1 MSRVDVSLGDR
12 SYSVVI
18 EPGLLARA
26 VKELARYARRDRL
39 AIVSDQNVWRALGP
53 LLSGSLAESGI
64 KACPIIVA
72 PGEQAKSWRGVS
84 ELTDQLLSLE
94 LTRGD
99 FVVAFGGGVIGD
111 LAGFASSI
119 LKRGCGYVQI
129 PTTLLAQ
136 VDSSVGGKTAINT
149 DAGKNLVGTFHQPSL
164 VLIDPDA
171 LNSLPAREVRAG
183 YAEVVKYGLIG
194 DAAFFDWLEIH
205 GREVLDGD
213 RSARVHAI
221 STSVAAKAAIVAE
234 DERETTGRRALLNL
248 GHTFG
253 HALEAEAGFSDKL
266 LHGEAVAIGMVLA
279 FAFSAEMG
287 LCSAKDALRVRAHLA
302 SAGLPVTFH
311 ADPAVLVGHML
322 HDKKA
327 SAAGVPFILARGIGQ
342 ALVSND
348 VSLRDIEAFL
358 VRQRA

>member
-26 VKELARYARRDRL
+26 GEELARYARRDRL

-119 LKRGCGYVQI
+119 LKRGC
-129 PTTLLAQ
+129 
-136 VDSSVGGKTAINT
+136 
-149 DAGKNLVGTFHQPSL
+149 
-164 VLIDPDA
+164 
-171 LNSLPAREVRAG
+171 
-183 YAEVVKYGLIG
+183 
-194 DAAFFDWLEIH
+194 
-205 GREVLDGD
+205 
-213 RSARVHAI
+213 
-221 STSVAAKAAIVAE
+221 
-234 DERETTGRRALLNL
+234 
-248 GHTFG
+248 
-253 HALEAEAGFSDKL
+253 
-266 LHGEAVAIGMVLA
+266 
-279 FAFSAEMG
+279 
-287 LCSAKDALRVRAHLA
+287 
-302 SAGLPVTFH
+302 
-311 ADPAVLVGHML
+311 
-322 HDKKA
+322 
-327 SAAGVPFILARGIGQ
+327 
-342 ALVSND
+342 
-348 VSLRDIEAFL
+348 
-358 VRQRA
+358 